1 MSTSA
6 FTIETDP
13 TPEQVQYLEERL
25 YEFNSTTTGIRDG
38 QGLAIFVRDERGHI
52 VAGICGHTWGGCC
65 EIRQLWV
72 EEGRRRQGLGA
83 RLLQAAEQEA
93 RRRRCGQI
101 LLSTH
106 SFQAPEFYKKYG
118 FQVLAAVND
127 YPQGHQ
133 HLLLRKELVQRS
145 EAS

>member
-1 MSTSA
+1 M
-6 FTIETDP
+6 
-13 TPEQVQYLEERL
+13 
-25 YEFNSTTTGIRDG
+25 
-38 QGLAIFVRDERGHI
+38 
-52 VAGICGHTWGGCC
+52 
-65 EIRQLWV
+65 